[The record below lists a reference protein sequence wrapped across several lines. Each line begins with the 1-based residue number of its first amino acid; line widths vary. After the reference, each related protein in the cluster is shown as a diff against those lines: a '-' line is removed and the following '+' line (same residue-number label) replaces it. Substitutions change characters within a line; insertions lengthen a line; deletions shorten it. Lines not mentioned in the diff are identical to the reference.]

1 MNEFLDERKEGEVV
15 DPLERLLHLLVGKEK
30 AIENVLKL
38 IEISDQK
45 GLLTMANYLVND
57 GTDLV
62 DTGISFLA
70 TPTAFKL
77 RDQGMA
83 WMKILE
89 KLDPSLIEN
98 ALTIMSKMEANLS
111 TTEQDITI
119 KGLWDIVKVMRDP
132 DVSRGISKVFSV
144 LKAFGASY
152 D

>member
-1 MNEFLDERKEGEVV
+1 MNDFLDERKEGEVI

-83 WMKILE
+83 GLKILE
-89 KLDPSLIEN
+89 N
-98 ALTIMSKMEANLS
+98 ALLLMNKMEANLS
-111 TTEQDITI
+111 ASEQEITI

-132 DVSRGISKVFSV
+132 DVSRGISKVFSL